1 MVCPGHWKETTWSL
15 TKLDS
20 LPTETKSKVPE
31 WLFLVKSLRQEPTSK
46 WVWRSL
52 SYDSRIHGLG
62 MNSVRAWS
70 SISFSKIMDI
80 RSHPLNTLGNFS
92 NCFTNILKPP
102 TVEGVFH
109 LAAIKEL
116 LIVVQRISLP
126 DRKTWSIIT
135 WKAWKN
141 ITTSSSQRDKPHQPA
156 AMSWG
161 PNPLS
166 QSMQVPVGIN
176 PLWNLT

>member
-1 MVCPGHWKETTWSL
+1 MTVPCKESETGANQQVSMKKSELSQQDTWI
-15 TKLDS
+15 
-20 LPTETKSKVPE
+20 
-31 WLFLVKSLRQEPTSK
+31 R
-46 WVWRSL
+46 
-52 SYDSRIHGLG
+52 YN

-102 TVEGVFH
+102 TVVGVFH
-109 LAAIKEL
+109 LAAIKEQL
-116 LIVVQRISLP
+116 VVVQRISLP
-126 DRKTWSIIT
+126 NRKTWSIIT

-141 ITTSSSQRDKPHQPA
+141 ITTSLSQRDKPHQPA

-166 QSMQVPVGIN
+166 QSTQVAVGMN

>member
-1 MVCPGHWKETTWSL
+1 MTVPCKESKTGANQQVSMKKSELWQQDTW
-15 TKLDS
+15 
-20 LPTETKSKVPE
+20 
-31 WLFLVKSLRQEPTSK
+31 
-46 WVWRSL
+46 
-52 SYDSRIHGLG
+52 
-62 MNSVRAWS
+62 
-70 SISFSKIMDI
+70 I
-80 RSHPLNTLGNFS
+80 RYEQCQSMKQHFILQNYGYKSHPLNTLGNFS

-109 LAAIKEL
+109 LAAIKEQ

-141 ITTSSSQRDKPHQPA
+141 ITTSLSQRDKPHQPT

>member
-1 MVCPGHWKETTWSL
+1 MTVPCKESETGANQQVSMKKSELSQQDTWI
-15 TKLDS
+15 
-20 LPTETKSKVPE
+20 
-31 WLFLVKSLRQEPTSK
+31 R
-46 WVWRSL
+46 
-52 SYDSRIHGLG
+52 YN

-102 TVEGVFH
+102 TVVGVFH
-109 LAAIKEL
+109 LAAIKEQL
-116 LIVVQRISLP
+116 VVVQRISLP
-126 DRKTWSIIT
+126 NRKTWSIIT

-141 ITTSSSQRDKPHQPA
+141 ITTSLSQRDKPHQPA

-166 QSMQVPVGIN
+166 QSMQVAVGMN